1 MNIAFSFLSESG
13 DVINRLQQ
21 LPAEEQLSDPDYWS
35 SVGILSLTG
44 ILVVFLILAILIF
57 FFWLMGTI
65 FKAIDKSKA
74 AKKAAAESVKT
85 APAPAAEVVEE
96 IPEDEDDEEIVA
108 VISAAIAAYAE
119 AEGTSYSITGIK
131 KHRENR
137 VRSAWSMAGINDNIN
152 RF

>member
-1 MNIAFSFLSESG
+1 MSFAFRFLSESG
-13 DVINRLQQ
+13 DAINRLQQ
-21 LPAEEQLSDPDYWS
+21 LPAKEQLSDPDYWS

-44 ILVVFLILAILIF
+44 ILVVFLILGILIF

-74 AKKAAAESVKT
+74 AKKAATEPVKAT
-85 APAPAAEVVEE
+85 TITVDETTEE
-96 IPEDEDDEEIVA
+96 IFDDGNDEEIVA

-119 AEGTSYSITGIK
+119 AEGTSYSITDRK
-131 KHRENR
+131 KRRENR
-137 VRSAWSMAGINDNIN
+137 ARSAWSMAGINDNIN